1 MLGAQTDMARQFN
14 RRQIR
19 AMIMEALR
27 YPMMHDLPPDM
38 FDPLPEEEPGDKYS
52 RSSAAASRA
61 IADTEEELEQLP
73 GEMQGQRDAF
83 LRYLQDIPQISEP
96 ERRSVAADI
105 EPLLTIGHS
114 RRSGR

>member
-1 MLGAQTDMARQFN
+1 MATQFN

-27 YPMMHDLPPDM
+27 YQTMHDLPPDM
-38 FDPLPEEEPGDKYS
+38 FDPLPDDAPGDKYS
-52 RSSAAASRA
+52 RSLAAARRA
-61 IADTEEELEQLP
+61 IADTEEELERLP

-83 LRYLQDIPQISEP
+83 LRYLQDIPPISEP

-114 RRSGR
+114 RRGGR